1 MNQVDDFITPR
12 EYKGVTEAMNRAL
25 STTQYQN
32 IRANVWSLREALEND
47 LNSFGANISKE
58 TFLKDETVKAAYET
72 LSKTNKAAADA
83 DYGIENK
90 SIGTVKRSI
99 I

>member
-47 LNSFGANISKE
+47 LNSFWCKHI
-58 TFLKDETVKAAYET
+58 
-72 LSKTNKAAADA
+72 
-83 DYGIENK
+83 
-90 SIGTVKRSI
+90 
-99 I
+99 